1 MSGLK
6 FLSYNAKLPF
16 ANNKKVVKINKS
28 GASYYYYYNTLPL
41 ECLQTSFHHLLQIA
55 FQDGGQL

>member
-1 MSGLK
+1 MQ
-6 FLSYNAKLPF
+6 KLPF